1 MKKLLSFVLLLLIG
15 VIFSCISCSRLHE
28 FTASNCLPNKCKLGL
43 TDMHYDAD
51 GFLVIEYTIRDICD
65 MQYWGDIE
73 FRNDSLILIAKTNV
87 SGAFCDCGYVLKYA
101 VKGVS
106 DTLDLKIGFEKEY
119 ADFVNRILKKGEKR
133 LKKEVRSEKQEVRLE
148 RKRIKYL
155 SKVKYKS
162 HKKRK
167 AYRKMYS
174 EE

>member
-1 MKKLLSFVLLLLIG
+1 
-15 VIFSCISCSRLHE
+15 
-28 FTASNCLPNKCKLGL
+28 
-43 TDMHYDAD
+43 MHYDAD

-65 MQYWGDIE
+65 MQYWGDIA

-87 SGAFCDCGYVLKYA
+87 SDAFCDCDYVLNYSI
-101 VKGVS
+101 KGIS

-119 ADFVNRILKKGEKR
+119 AAFVNRILKRGEKH
-133 LKKEVRSEKQEVRLE
+133 LEKEISSEKQELRFE